1 MNKEQILDLIRKQEQ
16 ELYSEYL
23 ELRRD
28 YGYEDKATRY
38 AAAQWN
44 AVLTILDN
52 IEDEN
57 N

>member
-1 MNKEQILDLIRKQEQ
+1 MNKEQILDFIRQQEQ
-16 ELYSEYL
+16 ELYAEYL

-38 AAAQWN
+38 AGAQWN
-44 AVLTILDN
+44 AVLTILDK
-52 IEDEN
+52 IENEN

>member
-1 MNKEQILDLIRKQEQ
+1 MNKEQILDFIRQQEQ
-16 ELYSEYL
+16 ELYAEYL

-44 AVLTILDN
+44 AVLTILDK

>member
-44 AVLTILDN
+44 AVLTILDK

>member
-1 MNKEQILDLIRKQEQ
+1 MNKQQILDLIRKQEQ

-28 YGYEDKATRY
+28 YGYEHIATRY

-44 AVLTILDN
+44 AVLTILDK

>member
-1 MNKEQILDLIRKQEQ
+1 MNKEQILELIRKQEQ

-23 ELRRD
+23 ELRYD

-44 AVLTILDN
+44 ALLTILDK